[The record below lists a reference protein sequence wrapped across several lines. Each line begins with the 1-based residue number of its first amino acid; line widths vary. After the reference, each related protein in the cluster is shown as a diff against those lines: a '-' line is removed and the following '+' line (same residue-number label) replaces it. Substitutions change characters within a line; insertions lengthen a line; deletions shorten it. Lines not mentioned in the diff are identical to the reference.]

1 MGGCTVEWAP
11 GTGTEELASQRI
23 GGGNGCYSRV
33 GCNPGDTVLIPTR
46 KIDRYEVPIFTPY
59 SRNPWEVLRTRPKVT
74 PDWEYYASEN
84 CLTYDELRCHME
96 VL

>member
-1 MGGCTVEWAP
+1 MERAP
-11 GTGTEELASQRI
+11 DLGAASMASQRVGRGDWHL
-23 GGGNGCYSRV
+23 GGAGYRAGV
-33 GCNPGDTVLIPTR
+33 AVVIPTR

-74 PDWEYYASEN
+74 PDWLYYASEN